1 MFGAGHSSYQR
12 CLNVLSLSLWQVGTL
27 VVGYVLAVAF
37 KWTPGMERYLRSLS
51 VPVWSTLIFYLGKTL
66 LLWNSEWF
74 CLGLMW
80 HIM

>member
-66 LLWNSEWF
+66 LL
-74 CLGLMW
+74 
-80 HIM
+80 